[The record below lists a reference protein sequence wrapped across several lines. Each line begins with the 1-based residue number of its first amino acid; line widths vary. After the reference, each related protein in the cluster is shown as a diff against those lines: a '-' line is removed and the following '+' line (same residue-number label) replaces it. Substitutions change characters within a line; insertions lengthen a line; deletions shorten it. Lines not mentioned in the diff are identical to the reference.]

1 MEIQHENITIPNF
14 YNGQP
19 DYYSFNNP
27 GGAADIAI
35 RLIAPSL
42 SASLNQPVYVD
53 NRSGG
58 GAITAIETVINSPA
72 DGYTLLLW
80 GSPVWLMQLMKPNL
94 SWDPI
99 RDLAPISLIATQPNV
114 LVVNPSLPVN
124 QSQGF

>member
-1 MEIQHENITIPNF
+1 MKILLSLIFIMGNLTTIASITAETKPNF
-14 YNGQP
+14 P
-19 DYYSFNNP
+19 IRPIRIITTDP

-58 GAITAIETVINSPA
+58 GAITAIETVINSQA

-80 GSPVWLMQLMKPNL
+80 LFNNAAATIMCKGSCDWWQCRNC
-94 SWDPI
+94 
-99 RDLAPISLIATQPNV
+99 R
-114 LVVNPSLPVN
+114 
-124 QSQGF
+124 